1 MLPRALLVVDPSPH
15 DPSQSYEAHSDKDS
29 STHGDQPLLL
39 HPPGFVEPPISG
51 EAIVVRGLEK
61 SFGEWPVLWNLD
73 LTLRWGELVAL
84 FGANGV
90 GKTTLLR
97 ILSTQSKADA
107 GSVQVAGFNPRRNPQ
122 AIRRR
127 VGVVAHQTFLYE
139 DLSCLEN
146 LVHYGR
152 LFGLKDPQERAEEAI
167 SKLGLSNRSGSQVR
181 TLSNGMQRRLSIA
194 RAILHRPQILILDE
208 PEVGLDRESINSL
221 RAVLEEWTE
230 AGLTVIMTTHDL
242 DLGLSWAHR
251 AAVLSGGR
259 IQFPAADEYMDGVQ
273 VRQMVASALEPG
285 R

>member
-1 MLPRALLVVDPSPH
+1 MVASSSVVAPSSLAAP
-15 DPSQSYEAHSDKDS
+15 
-29 STHGDQPLLL
+29 T
-39 HPPGFVEPPISG
+39 SG
-51 EAIVVRGLEK
+51 EAITVRGLEK

-73 LTLRWGELVAL
+73 LTVRWGELVAL

-97 ILSTQSKADA
+97 ILSTQSKPDA
-107 GSVQVAGFNPRRNPQ
+107 GAIQVAGFSPSKNSQ

-139 DLSCLEN
+139 DLTCQEN

-152 LFGLKDPQERAEEAI
+152 LYGLEDPRKRADEAL
-167 SKLGLSNRSGSQVR
+167 SKLGLTNRADSRVR

-208 PEVGLDRESINSL
+208 PEAGLDRESIGSL
-221 RAVLEEWTE
+221 RSVLEEWTS

-259 IQFPAADEYMDGVQ
+259 IHFPAADEYMDGAQ
-273 VRQMVASALEPG
+273 IRQMVASALEPS

>member
-1 MLPRALLVVDPSPH
+1 MVAASPA
-15 DPSQSYEAHSDKDS
+15 E
-29 STHGDQPLLL
+29 G
-39 HPPGFVEPPISG
+39 IG
-51 EAIVVRGLEK
+51 EAINVRSLEK

-73 LTLRWGELVAL
+73 LTVRWGELIAL

-97 ILSTQSKADA
+97 ILSTQSKPDA
-107 GSVQVAGFNPRRNPQ
+107 GSVQVAGINPRRNSQ

-139 DLSCLEN
+139 GLTCQEN

-152 LFGLKDPQERAEEAI
+152 LFGLDDPRKLAGEAL
-167 SKLGLSNRSGSQVR
+167 SKLGLASRADNLVR

-194 RAILHRPQILILDE
+194 RAILHRPQILIMDE
-208 PEVGLDRESINSL
+208 PEAGLDRESIASL
-221 RAVLEEWTE
+221 HTLLDEWTE
-230 AGLTVIMTTHDL
+230 AGLSAIMTTHDL

-259 IQFPAADEYMDGVQ
+259 IQFPGEDEYMDGEQ
-273 VRQMVASALEPG
+273 VRRMVASALEPG

>member
-1 MLPRALLVVDPSPH
+1 MVAPS
-15 DPSQSYEAHSDKDS
+15 S
-29 STHGDQPLLL
+29 SVTTS
-39 HPPGFVEPPISG
+39 FVEAPSSVVTPSSGVAPSSG
-51 EAIVVRGLEK
+51 EAIMVRGLEK

-73 LTLRWGELVAL
+73 LTLQWGELVVI

-97 ILSTQSKADA
+97 ILSTQSKPDA
-107 GSVQVAGFNPRRNPQ
+107 GAIQVAGFSPRRNPQ

-139 DLSCLEN
+139 DLTCQEN

-152 LFGLKDPQERAEEAI
+152 LFRLEEPRKHADEAL
-167 SKLGLSNRSGSQVR
+167 SKLGLADRADSLVR

-208 PEVGLDRESINSL
+208 PEAGLDPESVASL
-221 RAVLEEWTE
+221 RSLLEEWTS
-230 AGLTVIMTTHDL
+230 AGLAVIMTTHDL

-259 IQFPAADEYMDGVQ
+259 IHFLSPDEYMDSAQ
-273 VRQMVASALEPG
+273 VRQMVESALEPG

>member
-1 MLPRALLVVDPSPH
+1 MVAPSSNLGASAPA
-15 DPSQSYEAHSDKDS
+15 P
-29 STHGDQPLLL
+29 T
-39 HPPGFVEPPISG
+39 SG

-73 LTLRWGELVAL
+73 LTVGWGELVAL

-97 ILSTQSKADA
+97 ILSTQAKPDA
-107 GSVQVAGFNPRRNPQ
+107 GSIQVAGFGLSKNAQ
-122 AIRRR
+122 TIRRR

-139 DLSCLEN
+139 DLSCREN

-152 LFGLKDPQERAEEAI
+152 LYGLEDPRNRAEEALLQ
-167 SKLGLSNRSGSQVR
+167 LGLSNRADSRVR
-181 TLSNGMQRRLSIA
+181 TLSNGMQKRLSIA

-208 PEVGLDRESINSL
+208 PEAGLDRESIAVLRSL
-221 RAVLEEWTE
+221 LEEWTD
-230 AGLTVIMTTHDL
+230 AGLSVIMTTHDL
-242 DLGLSWAHR
+242 DLGLSWARR

-259 IQFPAADEYMDGVQ
+259 IRFPAADEYMDGAQ
-273 VRQMVASALEPG
+273 VRELVASALEPS

>member
-1 MLPRALLVVDPSPH
+1 MVTPAAA
-15 DPSQSYEAHSDKDS
+15 EA
-29 STHGDQPLLL
+29 
-39 HPPGFVEPPISG
+39 PISATPTSG
-51 EAIVVRGLEK
+51 EAISVRGLEK

-73 LTLRWGELVAL
+73 LTVRWGEMVAL

-97 ILSTQSKADA
+97 ILSTQSKPDA
-107 GSVQVAGFNPRRNPQ
+107 GVIQVAGFSPGRSPH

-139 DLSCLEN
+139 DLTCQEN

-152 LFGLKDPQERAEEAI
+152 LYGLDDPRRKADEAL
-167 SKLGLSNRSGSQVR
+167 SKLGLTNRADHKVR
-181 TLSNGMQRRLSIA
+181 TLSNGMQKRLSIA
-194 RAILHRPQILILDE
+194 RAILHSPQILILDE
-208 PEVGLDRESINSL
+208 PEAGLDRESIGSL
-221 RAVLEEWTE
+221 RSLLKEWTR
-230 AGLTVIMTTHDL
+230 AGLSVIMTTHDL

-259 IQFPAADEYMDGVQ
+259 IHLPAPDEYMDGAQ

>member
-1 MLPRALLVVDPSPH
+1 MIAPT
-15 DPSQSYEAHSDKDS
+15 S
-29 STHGDQPLLL
+29 S
-39 HPPGFVEPPISG
+39 

-61 SFGEWPVLWNLD
+61 SFGDWPVLWNLD
-73 LTLRWGELVAL
+73 LTVQWGELVAL

-97 ILSTQSKADA
+97 ILSTQSKPDA
-107 GSVQVAGFNPRRNPQ
+107 GVIQVAGFSLNRNPQ

-127 VGVVAHQTFLYE
+127 VGVVAHETFLYE
-139 DLSCLEN
+139 DLTCQEN

-152 LFGLKDPQERAEEAI
+152 LFGLEHPRQKADEALSRLGLTERAN
-167 SKLGLSNRSGSQVR
+167 SRVR

-194 RAILHRPQILILDE
+194 RAILHSPQILILDE
-208 PEVGLDRESINSL
+208 PVAGLDRESVASL
-221 RAVLEEWTE
+221 QSLLKEWTG
-230 AGLTVIMTTHDL
+230 AGLSVIMTTHDL

-259 IQFPAADEYMDGVQ
+259 IHFPASDEYMDDAQ

>member
-1 MLPRALLVVDPSPH
+1 MLPRAPLVVNPSPH
-15 DPSQSYEAHSDKDS
+15 DPSPSDEAPSDKDS
-29 STHGDQPLLL
+29 PRL
-39 HPPGFVEPPISG
+39 VEPPNSG

-107 GSVQVAGFNPRRNPQ
+107 GSVQVAGFSPKRNPQ

-152 LFGLKDPQERAEEAI
+152 LFGLKDPRERAEEAI

-181 TLSNGMQRRLSIA
+181 TISNGMQRRLSIA

>member
-1 MLPRALLVVDPSPH
+1 MVAPTSV
-15 DPSQSYEAHSDKDS
+15 EAVNV
-29 STHGDQPLLL
+29 Q
-39 HPPGFVEPPISG
+39 
-51 EAIVVRGLEK
+51 GLEK

-73 LTLRWGELVAL
+73 LTVQWGELVAI

-97 ILSTQSKADA
+97 ILSTQSKPDA
-107 GSVQVAGFNPRRNPQ
+107 GAIQVAGFNPGKNPQ

-127 VGVVAHQTFLYE
+127 VGVVAHETFLYE
-139 DLSCLEN
+139 DLTCQEN

-152 LFGLKDPQERAEEAI
+152 LFGLEDPHKKADEAL
-167 SKLGLSNRSGSQVR
+167 SKLGLADRAGSRVRS
-181 TLSNGMQRRLSIA
+181 LSNGMQRRLSIA

-208 PEVGLDRESINSL
+208 PEAGLDRESIASL
-221 RAVLEEWTE
+221 HSRLEEWTG
-230 AGLTVIMTTHDL
+230 AGLTVIMSTHDL

-259 IQFPAADEYMDGVQ
+259 IHFPSPDEYMDGAQ

>member
-1 MLPRALLVVDPSPH
+1 MVALSSVVAP
-15 DPSQSYEAHSDKDS
+15 
-29 STHGDQPLLL
+29 T
-39 HPPGFVEPPISG
+39 SG
-51 EAIVVRGLEK
+51 EAVNVRGLEK

-73 LTLRWGELVAL
+73 LTVQWGELVAI

-97 ILSTQSKADA
+97 VLSTQSKPDA
-107 GSVQVAGFNPRRNPQ
+107 GAVQVAGFNPHRNPQ

-139 DLSCLEN
+139 DLTCQEN
-146 LVHYGR
+146 LIHYGR
-152 LFGLKDPQERAEEAI
+152 LFRLDEPRKHADEAL
-167 SKLGLSNRSGSQVR
+167 SKLGLADRADSRVR
-181 TLSNGMQRRLSIA
+181 TLSNGMQRRLSVA

-208 PEVGLDRESINSL
+208 PEAGLDRESVASL
-221 RAVLEEWTE
+221 HSLLEEWTG
-230 AGLTVIMTTHDL
+230 AGLSVIMTTHDL

-259 IQFPAADEYMDGVQ
+259 IHFPAPDEYKDGAH
-273 VRQMVASALEPG
+273 VRRMLASALEPS

>member
-1 MLPRALLVVDPSPH
+1 MVALSSEVAPNSAEAPSSVPT
-15 DPSQSYEAHSDKDS
+15 PTPAEAVK
-29 STHGDQPLLL
+29 
-39 HPPGFVEPPISG
+39 
-51 EAIVVRGLEK
+51 VRGLEK

-73 LTLRWGELVAL
+73 LTVQWGELVAL

-97 ILSTQSKADA
+97 ILSTQSKPDA
-107 GSVQVAGFNPRRNPQ
+107 GALQVAGFSPSRNPQ
-122 AIRRR
+122 AVRRR

-139 DLSCLEN
+139 GLTCREN

-152 LFGLKDPQERAEEAI
+152 LFGLEEPQKRADEAL
-167 SKLGLSNRSGSQVR
+167 SKLDLADRADSRVR

-208 PEVGLDRESINSL
+208 PEAGLDRESIASL
-221 RAVLEEWTE
+221 RGLLEEWTG
-230 AGLTVIMTTHDL
+230 AGLAVIMSTHDL
-242 DLGLSWAHR
+242 DLGLSWANR

-259 IQFPAADEYMDGVQ
+259 IHFPASDEYMDGAQ
-273 VRQMVASALEPG
+273 VRRVVAAALEPS

>member
-1 MLPRALLVVDPSPH
+1 MVVPTSVDPLTSVGTP
-15 DPSQSYEAHSDKDS
+15 
-29 STHGDQPLLL
+29 TG
-39 HPPGFVEPPISG
+39 G
-51 EAIVVRGLEK
+51 EAIIVRGLEK

-73 LTLRWGELVAL
+73 LTLGWGELVAL

-107 GSVQVAGFNPRRNPQ
+107 GAIQVAGFSPDKNSQ

-127 VGVVAHQTFLYE
+127 VGVVAHQTFLYK
-139 DLSCLEN
+139 DLTSQEN

-152 LFGLKDPQERAEEAI
+152 LFSLDDPRKRADEALSKVGLAKRA
-167 SKLGLSNRSGSQVR
+167 NSQVR

-208 PEVGLDRESINSL
+208 PEAGLDRESLESL
-221 RAVLEEWTE
+221 RSLLEEWTS
-230 AGLTVIMTTHDL
+230 AGLAVIMTTHDL

-259 IQFPAADEYMDGVQ
+259 IHFPAPDEYMDGAH
-273 VRQMVASALEPG
+273 VRQMVMSALEPG

>member
-1 MLPRALLVVDPSPH
+1 MVAPS
-15 DPSQSYEAHSDKDS
+15 SVEAPASAEAP
-29 STHGDQPLLL
+29 T
-39 HPPGFVEPPISG
+39 SG
-51 EAIVVRGLEK
+51 EAITVQGLEK
-61 SFGEWPVLWNLD
+61 SFGDWPVLWNLD
-73 LTLRWGELVAL
+73 LTVQWGELVTL

-97 ILSTQSKADA
+97 ILSTQSKPDA
-107 GSVQVAGFNPRRNPQ
+107 GSVQVAGFSPRRNPQ

-139 DLSCLEN
+139 DLTCQEN

-152 LFGLKDPQERAEEAI
+152 LYGLEDPRKKADEAL
-167 SKLGLSNRSGSQVR
+167 SKLDLADRAGSRVK

-208 PEVGLDRESINSL
+208 PEAGLDRESVASL
-221 RAVLEEWTE
+221 HSLLEEWTG
-230 AGLTVIMTTHDL
+230 AGLTVFMTTHNL

-251 AAVLSGGR
+251 AAVLSRGR
-259 IQFPAADEYMDGVQ
+259 IHFPAPDEYMDSAQ
-273 VRQMVASALEPG
+273 VRHMLAAALEPG